1 MLVSKPLRL
10 LPLKVAKSPQRTTSK
25 WCKPTGKQ
33 LQDCKCQFVKM
44 WASKLSKDWQFA
56 AGSGS
61 KPAPNR
67 VNSKKCSGSIK
78 LCLILENSSHV
89 SWISARNPSTPGIIA
104 SGNNSLRLPRRHL
117 PIIPIQPQI
126 PPLRR
131 EATRARV
138 ESEIVRPGGPQ
149 RRLSMALRQA
159 PEVPLT
165 QPHYW

>member
-1 MLVSKPLRL
+1 MQANRKTTPGLQVPICKEVSFQTQQGLAVCR
-10 LPLKVAKSPQRTTSK
+10 
-25 WCKPTGKQ
+25 
-33 LQDCKCQFVKM
+33 
-44 WASKLSKDWQFA
+44 

-67 VNSKKCSGSIK
+67 VNSKRCSESIK

-165 QPHYW
+165 QPHYS